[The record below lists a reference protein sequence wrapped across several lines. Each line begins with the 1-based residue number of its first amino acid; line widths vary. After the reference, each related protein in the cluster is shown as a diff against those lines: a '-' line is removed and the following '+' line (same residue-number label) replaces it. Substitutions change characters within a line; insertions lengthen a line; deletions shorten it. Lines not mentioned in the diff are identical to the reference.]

1 LSKTTETTEVLV
13 GADVTESTES
23 VVDTGTAFETCEAWS
38 VGNVGLDATKA
49 SEALSTTEVGKI
61 AKIASL
67 LVDFTAGVDATNLT
81 EIVEHVGTTSVHTT
95 SAEASTDDGTAGTTE
110 EATSS
115 VIDDSVGDLVT
126 TSDATVTSN
135 TDGSASTES
144 TGEATSAT
152 GTKISSASASDS
164 GILLNGSLS
173 SDGTLSSGTRVEECI
188 STGVEATETSLEAT
202 TLSFGSRSS

>member
-1 LSKTTETTEVLV
+1 MSKTTETTEVLV
-13 GADVTESTES
+13 GADVTETTES
-23 VVDTGTAFETCEAWS
+23 VADTGAAIETWEAWS

-49 SEALSTTEVGKI
+49 SEALSTTEVLKI
-61 AKIASL
+61 AEIASVN
-67 LVDFTAGVDATNLT
+67 VDFTAGVNATNLS
-81 EIVEHVGTTSVHTT
+81 EIVEHVGTTLVETT

-126 TSDATVTSN
+126 TSDATATSN
-135 TDGSASTES
+135 TDGRTSTES
-144 TGEATSAT
+144 TGEGTST
-152 GTKISSASASDS
+152 TSTKISSVSGSDS

-202 TLSFGSRSS
+202 TLSFGSRSF